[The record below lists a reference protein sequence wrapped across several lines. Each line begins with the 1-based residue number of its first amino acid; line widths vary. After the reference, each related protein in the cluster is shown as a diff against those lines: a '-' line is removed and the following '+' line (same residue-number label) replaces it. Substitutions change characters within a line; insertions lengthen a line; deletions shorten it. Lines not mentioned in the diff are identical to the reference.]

1 MDIARS
7 FFKKALGLMF
17 KKDGEMIFVFNR
29 DVNYSVWTPFMRFN
43 IDIFFLD
50 KDFNVVDRKM
60 GMKPWRIYE
69 PKKKY
74 RYFFESREGKYDGKS
89 LHNKLKE
96 WRQVLL

>member
-43 IDIFFLD
+43 I
-50 KDFNVVDRKM
+50 
-60 GMKPWRIYE
+60 
-69 PKKKY
+69 
-74 RYFFESREGKYDGKS
+74 
-89 LHNKLKE
+89 
-96 WRQVLL
+96 